1 MPSYVNG
8 FLLVALLSVKNL
20 SIPLIL
26 GGANSSMLATLVWNR
41 WDNGD
46 TAETGA
52 LSIII
57 MVMTLALGTLSFA
70 AGRWTP
76 GKRKATKRSSRDGG
90 VPPAAQAGEPRRALA
105 AAAYQ

>member
-1 MPSYVNG
+1 
-8 FLLVALLSVKNL
+8 LSVKNL

-26 GGANSSMLATLVWNR
+26 GGDNSSMLATLVWNR

-52 LSIII
+52 LSVII
-57 MVMTLALGTLSFA
+57 MVITLILGALSFA

-76 GKRKATKRSSRDGG
+76 GKRKVKKRSS
-90 VPPAAQAGEPRRALA
+90 GEPGSRSSETEAPQEA
-105 AAAYQ
+105 MAVAAYQ